1 MPDDYESDTPISK
14 HLQISWLDIPLRPML
29 KHFEIQRTILTR
41 EDNLLMAVEGATG
54 KEDTFFEVKEILQS

>member
-1 MPDDYESDTPISK
+1 
-14 HLQISWLDIPLRPML
+14 ML

-54 KEDTFFEVKEILQS
+54 KEDTFFEVKELLQS